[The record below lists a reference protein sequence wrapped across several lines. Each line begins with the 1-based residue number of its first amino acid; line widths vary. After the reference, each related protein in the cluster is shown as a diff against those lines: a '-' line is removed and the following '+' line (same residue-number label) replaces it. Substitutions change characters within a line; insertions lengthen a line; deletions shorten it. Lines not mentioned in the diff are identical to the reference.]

1 MLQITLFGLAMGNDQ
16 SQASGRQ
23 ICKAGV
29 IIWDGQ
35 NIRQLVDI
43 SRDTSYTDNDIHSI
57 RSMMAREVQL
67 VEYQLSKAVSC
78 IEELDKQHAERQNN
92 YITDK

>member
-1 MLQITLFGLAMGNDQ
+1 MLQITLFGLTVGNDL

-43 SRDTSYTDNDIHSI
+43 NRDTSYTDNDIHSI
-57 RSMMAREVQL
+57 HSLMAREVQL
-67 VEYQLSKAVSC
+67 VEYQFTKAISC